1 MGILS
6 FSRRIVM
13 WGTNC
18 SMVLRRAIHFSGVS
32 GSRKRDCFSL
42 PSALKILSMMWGDM
56 LVSMYFRV
64 RYFRAAMG
72 DSLWVDWWVID
83 KKKRL
88 LWRRKESIYVYLLFY
103 LCDVGE
109 VWGLGMGSWCGVLGW
124 GIGMGSWDGVLG
136 GLDGDGH
143 CFDDAFGMCLFGYGG
158 KEGLWMVGVV
168 YGADGCNFV
177 AEDSAGRGRSGFEV
191 GGGYDGYRW

>member
-1 MGILS
+1 MRPWVIPYGWIGGLLI
-6 FSRRIVM
+6 RRNAYSGGERKAFTCIYCFICVM
-13 WGTNC
+13 WGRC
-18 SMVLRRAIHFSGVS
+18 GVLG
-32 GSRKRDCFSL
+32 
-42 PSALKILSMMWGDM
+42 
-56 LVSMYFRV
+56 
-64 RYFRAAMG
+64 
-72 DSLWVDWWVID
+72 
-83 KKKRL
+83 
-88 LWRRKESIYVYLLFY
+88 
-103 LCDVGE
+103 
-109 VWGLGMGSWCGVLGW
+109 WGLGVGSWDGVLGW